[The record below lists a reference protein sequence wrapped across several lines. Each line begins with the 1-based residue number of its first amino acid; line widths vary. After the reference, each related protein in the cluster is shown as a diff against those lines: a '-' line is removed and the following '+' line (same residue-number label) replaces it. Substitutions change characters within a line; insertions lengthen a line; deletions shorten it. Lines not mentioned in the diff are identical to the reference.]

1 MAQQNKESVKGKIIL
16 FSVIVPLVITC
27 LFTVYIAYSQSGMLY
42 EKEQTQL
49 LSDSHNIQAQISLEL
64 SESFE
69 ILRNLSVNP
78 ELISLVKLMD
88 TLPDGLDN
96 DDFLALEGAERV
108 RDLMSLVSKN
118 TSADLVFAAA
128 RDTGGLLLGR
138 DVQLAEGFDV
148 RGRDYYKAALAD
160 VGSVV
165 ISDPRISAEQTAEP
179 KIVIT
184 AAMAVRDEN
193 GYPSGVI
200 CLNYVLDPIVAIMR
214 ELIDEYQVRI
224 TMYDRQGRYLIWNP
238 SPEGDYFFDPDKQV
252 LLEDLAADLGYDEET
267 YPEVI
272 EALAKNREY
281 FFLGNS
287 YAGTAMLQSQQIGN
301 TRWGIIVGSSRA
313 EIYRR
318 IRNSIFPPF
327 IVFISMFLIMQLAV
341 FFIYNRII
349 IKPLTAVGTK
359 LGDLAAADADLTVSI
374 PVRSQNEIGQVAS
387 SFNEFVNKLRLLME
401 DVKKVIDETDEV
413 RQDVAAST
421 EETSSSVEQIGANLE
436 SIKKQ
441 MVSLDDSLS
450 ESASALEQM
459 TGNIGSMDDQILD
472 QSAMVEESTAAITQM
487 IASLNNVNAVAQ
499 NKRETTK
506 ALTSVAQEGKEKI
519 SSTSEAFKTVVE
531 NIKQIQDMAST
542 ISGIAARTNLL
553 SMNAAIEAAHAGDA
567 GRGFAVVAE
576 EIRKLADSSGESSK
590 RITQVI
596 KDVTASVAE
605 TDRNVEVTSQAFE
618 KIVLEV
624 NDTVNAFSEIEQSV
638 AELNQ
643 GGKQILEST
652 TQINNVTISI
662 RNGSKE
668 IKEGTRLIL
677 ENSSTVKD
685 ISNVVTTGM
694 TESTAGVREI
704 NKSMQHMVD
713 QIEKLTEIVADL
725 KRNFGQFKTE

>member
-1 MAQQNKESVKGKIIL
+1 MQNRESVKGKIIL

-27 LFTVYIAYSQSGMLY
+27 LFTVYIAYSQTGMLY
-42 EKEQTQL
+42 EKEQSQL

-78 ELISLVKLMD
+78 QLISTVKLMD

-96 DDFLALEGAERV
+96 DDFLALEGAESI
-108 RDLMSLVSKN
+108 RDLMSLVSEN

-160 VGSVV
+160 VGNVV
-165 ISDPRISAEQTAEP
+165 ISNPRISAEQTAEP

-224 TMYDRQGRYLIWNP
+224 TMYDRQGQFLIWNP
-238 SPEGDYFFDPDKQV
+238 SPEGDYFFDPDNQV
-252 LLEDLAADLGYDEET
+252 RLEDLAVDLGYEENT
-267 YPEVI
+267 YPEII
-272 EALAKNREY
+272 EALTKNSEY

-287 YAGTAMLQSQQIGN
+287 YAGITMLQSQQIGN

-459 TGNIGSMDDQILD
+459 TGNISSMDDQILD

-506 ALTSVAQEGKEKI
+506 ALTSVAQEGKDKI
-519 SSTSEAFKTVVE
+519 TSTSEAFKTVVE

-596 KDVTASVAE
+596 KDVTASVTE

-662 RNGSKE
+662 RNGSRE

-677 ENSSTVKD
+677 ENSATVKD